1 MVKVDESFTTFE
13 HITIDDF
20 LPNNSVMS
28 IVEDPKNGGLWF
40 ATQRGLLYIKEEENY
55 HKIFRYTMAF
65 PDIFLIFRYR

>member
-1 MVKVDESFTTFE
+1 MSLLTTFE

-40 ATQRGLLYIKEEENY
+40 ATQRGLLYIKGRG
-55 HKIFRYTMAF
+55 K
-65 PDIFLIFRYR
+65 LS